1 VVDYTTAARLAWTE
15 HVAAVPPRISMTAAW
30 PRAVLQ
36 CLFWV
41 LVGRVSGT
49 GAAYAFPGA
58 VALSVT
64 LSTVIGL
71 SDVPM
76 LDQRSGT
83 YHRVRMAHVSI
94 AGLYAARS
102 VPWLADAVAVYLLC
116 VVVVGPVSGLG
127 AMTPTLLEAC
137 PLYLLMILTSA
148 AAGLAVASLGTR
160 FNSNVLLGNTL
171 TYLMLAAGSLV
182 TATTR
187 VPVLGTVGA
196 GLPMTHGVAA
206 VRAFAAGRPWWPDT
220 VREAAVGAV
229 WAVLAALAYRVQAAR
244 ARRTGRDFPI

>member
-1 VVDYTTAARLAWTE
+1 VDYVSAARLSWTE
-15 HVAAVPPRISMTAAW
+15 HVAATPLRISLTASW

-41 LVGRVSGT
+41 LVGQVSGT

-83 YHRVRMAHVSI
+83 YHRVRMADVSI

-102 VPWLADAVAVYLLC
+102 VPWLADATVVYLLC
-116 VVVVGPVSGLG
+116 VVIVGPVSGLG
-127 AMTPTLLEAC
+127 AMTPTLLRAF
-137 PLYLLMILTSA
+137 PVYLLMILTSA
-148 AAGLAVASLGTR
+148 GAGLAVASLGTR

-187 VPVLGTVGA
+187 VPVLGAIGA
-196 GLPMTHGVAA
+196 VLPMTHGVAA
-206 VRAFAAGRPWWPDT
+206 VRAFAAGRPWFLET
-220 VREAAVGAV
+220 AHEAAVGAG
-229 WAVLAALAYRVQAAR
+229 WAVLAALSYRVQAAR
-244 ARRTGRDFPI
+244 ARRTGKDFPV